1 MSAVNIENICDS
13 SVPKRYTFMNSRNVS
28 HVRSRPIRML
38 RSQHRLYNNKLSIA
52 MSIDTFHNTYLHIG
66 DVISLYAEER
76 YRSVE
81 DRSEERLSPRTG
93 FLSTLGLVDDRCIV
107 EVGNGTPDSPPKKFR
122 DCLFRVCPINR
133 YAAQK
138 QFWTEQKKFQA
149 GESLFE
155 EDMLK
160 KLKHTADKEK
170 EQNDMEYKKMLG
182 VNVQYGGT
190 IQLLHV
196 KSDKYLTVLK
206 NSPAKLERNAMKVYL
221 DKNGNEGS
229 WFNVEPVYKHSF
241 LGDNVNAGDRISL
254 VPYSYCPTSNIAGHI
269 KPQLHLSHLSLPD
282 YPVGFEVNCS
292 NELTEWQVLMF
303 LQFDENEANIVKSG
317 DVVRLFHA
325 EQQTFLTLDTIP
337 KTNKDAV
344 FLRLTNRQSAADATS
359 SRALWEIQV
368 VQTDSYRGAAASWLK
383 EFRFKHLTTDMYLSV
398 ERMQFNKAEN
408 ASIGAMQS
416 SSANM
421 EAECCDDEQY
431 HLVPKHSERPETD
444 ESLLFVLDP
453 CTFTKMDARILQRTY
468 VRLWHV
474 CTNTWIYT
482 TDPTEKQNLYHFS
495 KNEKGWIKVV
505 SGKFKIDK
513 ETFALLPVRPDEVRD
528 LDFANDACKALNGFV
543 KLIESGKIISKEP
556 MKVTIQLLTECIYF
570 VTNQPNHMTD
580 PIKIVDFKP
589 PRDRQKLLRE
599 QGVLDQVFALLRVP
613 FLPRNGNDPKPLL
626 CSPRKLSEKGNEI
639 LKRIFHLCYSL
650 LKYSQVGYRKN
661 QEYLAEKFGQ
671 IQEQIGFDLLAEDTM
686 TAVLHNNPKL
696 LEKYVKNPHVER
708 FVELVRNNKA
718 GRFLDYLA
726 DLCVCRG
733 EANKKIQE
741 LICSCVLNEL
751 NRDIFISTI
760 IYDKSCDEVWISWSN
775 CYCKQLVS
783 VAVDAAKGQTE
794 DIEILDYYKH
804 QLDLLAQ
811 MCQDQQYLAIDPPP
825 ERRLMNL
832 SLELP
837 ADLVLRCISDTRLPQ
852 DLRASFT
859 RLMLHLHIIRGSPLS
874 AVHHARLWRE
884 IPLHVTI
891 SGNSSRSVNGYVDG
905 GHVRTGGEV
914 SDEVLKTVD
923 VYLEE
928 LRKTTREGEPV
939 LDPSA
944 SKVKQNQLT
953 FEIVTLAR
961 ALAHFGFY
969 SFADLLRLAQNL
981 LAIADSSPKKPEEK
995 MGFDKTGLFRHV
1007 TYSVIGANALQKGA
1021 KQYLPNMQ
1029 AESTSTQNTFHAKES
1044 KQMILQTKLIVVE
1057 ILNFIMD
1064 VRRDYRITVALS
1076 WFKKRFPCD
1085 ELGGLLS
1092 KADLSE
1098 QEASQ
1103 LYKEVFQD
1111 CEEKLDF
1118 DGKNGQLLRILLQM
1132 TISDFSKLTSTALTV
1147 LFRHFTQYQEFVED
1161 LKQVQLL
1168 VSNDDVENYRQID
1181 RDLFILKILTEKSE
1195 LWVQADKT
1203 RSESSSNHSFEER
1216 SSSLDDSSKPSI
1228 SIQTTSQQLED
1239 NGLNVS
1245 CAFHNNE
1252 SFRSLVEKI
1261 EQHYYLAKDECIKLL
1276 CELLLG
1282 DDRTEAASALYELF
1296 DRAPLISYPLVRQ
1309 ILYRVKQLCYK
1320 NDKPDKMN
1328 QQLLRNMRVHEYV
1341 LGFLSIPYDEKNDAE
1356 MSKLVTLSHEF
1367 LRSFCRNNIEN
1378 QFHLYKHISI
1388 EQDAKEGYLRVNTME
1403 EVATLTAI
1411 FKNNRVLCQNVSE
1424 ELVAHIVNMIE
1435 HKSRSAVYIEF
1446 LQTVVM
1452 VQEKEIKSAQEKVA
1466 QEICSSSDDV
1476 RLYYA
1481 DSASFEQ
1488 LKQLM
1493 QNTGPEELTV
1503 DHPLRYHIDLVR
1515 LLAFCT
1521 RGRNSTT
1528 ELKCAS
1534 QLSMDHIVRVLT
1546 SPYCL
1551 IQVKDVYLQFMLH
1564 CYIDADAEMKDVD
1577 NVDFIERILKN
1588 ILGDIEMY
1596 IDSLSQLK
1604 KGKPTLLSNSAL
1616 EKYVCHTVTEV
1627 LLKLFE
1633 RPSAHQLIVEISQH
1647 RQSFPRMIQRL
1658 GQLQAKLERKS
1669 FTKNWY
1675 YVAECVKRLSRR
1687 AEENGVILPVNG
1699 CMSTLSTEST
1709 VKQRWYSAFNSAH
1722 FINQANKRS
1731 KARLHVP
1738 RYVQV
1743 TESFNDV
1750 VSCYQAMVAEFKMFA
1765 LPLQAAET
1773 SVLVDLLHAP
1783 ERLFVPGSDLHQE
1796 CENGV
1801 VIVKLIQHCKSLLQH
1816 EQEALCVRVLQI
1828 LCRMASNTKYNFINQ
1843 AREVRI
1849 RLLKRYF
1856 GADALCSM
1864 NAQNT
1869 KLEINEREFENELK
1883 PIKELSLYDVQC
1895 KLGSAGASDLVID
1908 LIMEEPNHEVFLM
1921 AIQLSKALLHE
1932 GNYEVQMSFYN
1943 RLKEQN
1949 TSDAFFNA
1957 LKTKLQVAQNR
1968 LKSDMMAC
1976 NDSRQRHSSVMNSP
1990 LPEESTYTPKELK
2003 SVNST
2008 ELTASLSAIP
2018 DGYLPGLFDPDVN
2031 FNFWDDKKI
2040 LLPQEVALI
2049 EPILRFLQLLCENHN
2064 LVLQNF
2070 LRYQG
2075 SRQNYN
2081 LVDEILM
2088 FLDVICGSTKG
2099 SLGVFGEIDEHNFSL
2114 ITQTLVTLTEFCQG
2128 PCYEN
2133 QNTVGNHESG
2143 LNMIISLVLN
2153 EIKPL
2158 CLTHMDLALEIKSAA
2173 SKLLLAVME
2182 SCRDADN
2189 AERVLMNMDHMA
2201 SGAKQ
2206 LVQAIKMA
2214 YEMSELKE
2222 FVMSKTRKSIETN
2235 CLLIKSKPRIS
2246 RPDIAIKDN
2255 IVESYP
2261 SINITLVDPQEVGHN
2276 IFILA
2281 TQLSRYNE
2289 TLREA
2294 LDPDNNK
2301 DAMTSKALRYYK
2313 QYTAQIEIVRSDRK
2327 MERVIFPIHAIC
2339 EYLTPESKLNIL
2351 LETEQDAQGSKVT
2364 EFFDQW
2370 PKLFEEMKWQKKLQD
2385 RKYFSNCTK
2394 RLILWARISFF
2405 FAVLINTVI
2414 AVFYPFSGNSKEELI
2429 SPSNPFLYVFP
2440 TVSLLFLRTQWSEKA
2455 SLGRTN
2461 EIYWAFAAIMSSFT
2475 ILFITVIGVATTLHI
2490 IGLLQLVNKGVHIVS
2505 YIGNRGLIDK
2515 TWPERLQDKGIWYHL
2530 AYLLICIQGLFVHPL
2545 FYALLLFDIV
2555 ASEETLRNVIRSV
2568 TRNWQSIIMT
2578 GLLAVILVYIFSIIG
2593 YLYFQKDF
2601 QLEIDELDSDEKD
2614 NIACE
2619 NLPSLKCI
2627 RSHPFMS
2634 RQHISKNKCFEI
2646 KNFQSNQPID
2656 DKGELKVWSCQTL
2669 RMCILTTLNWGLRN
2683 GGGIG
2688 DVLRNV
2694 APHEESFLSRIVY
2707 DLTFFIVIIVI
2718 VLNLVFGV
2726 IIDTFGDLRAE
2737 RNEKVDQ
2744 LRNNCFICGLGR
2756 GRFDNKIV
2764 TFEQHRKNEHNLYH
2778 YLYFIVWLQIK
2789 DETEFTGPESY
2800 VANCIKEHKSDWFPR
2815 MQAMSLAEDNQEAE
2829 QTDDIG
2835 EIHDSLN
2842 KLLDIVKE
2850 QGRELEELKQV
2861 LYKQNALQLVTPQL
2875 LNK

>member
-1 MSAVNIENICDS
+1 
-13 SVPKRYTFMNSRNVS
+13 
-28 HVRSRPIRML
+28 ML
-38 RSQHRLYNNKLSIA
+38 RNQHRLYSNKLSIA
-52 MSIDTFHNTYLHIG
+52 MSIDTFHNTSLHIG
-66 DVISLYAEER
+66 DVISLYVEDYSR
-76 YRSVE
+76 PVE
-81 DRSEERLSPRTG
+81 DRLEERLFPRTG

-107 EVGNGTPDSPPKKFR
+107 EIGNGTPDSPPKKFR

-138 QFWTEQKKFQA
+138 QFWTEQKKFQV

-160 KLKHTADKEK
+160 KLKHAADKEK
-170 EQNDMEYKKMLG
+170 EQNDMEYKKVLG

-221 DKNGNEGS
+221 DKNGHEGS
-229 WFNVEPVYKHSF
+229 WFYVEPVYKHSF
-241 LGDNVNAGDRISL
+241 LGDNVNGGDRISL
-254 VPYSYCPTSNIAGHI
+254 VPYSYCPISNTTGHI

-282 YPVGFEVNCS
+282 HPIGFEVNCS

-303 LQFDENEANIVKSG
+303 LQFDENQENIVKSG

-325 EQQTFLTLDTIP
+325 EQQTFLTLDTVP

-344 FLRLTNRQSAADATS
+344 FLRLTNRPSAADATS

-368 VQTDSYRGAAASWLK
+368 VQFDSYRGAAASWLK
-383 EFRFKHLTTDMYLSV
+383 EFRFKHLATDMYLSV
-398 ERMQFNKAEN
+398 ERMQLNKTEN
-408 ASIGAMQS
+408 APTDAVS
-416 SSANM
+416 SLP
-421 EAECCDDEQY
+421 EAEYCDDGQY
-431 HLVPKHSERPETD
+431 YLVPKHSQKPETD

-453 CTFTKMDARILQRTY
+453 CTFTKMDARISQRTY

-474 CTNTWIYT
+474 CTNTWIHT

-495 KNEKGWIKVV
+495 TNEKGWVRVV
-505 SGKFKIDK
+505 SENFKIDK

-543 KLIESGKIISKEP
+543 KLIRSGKIISKEP
-556 MKVTIQLLTECIYF
+556 MNVTIQLLTECIYF
-570 VTNQPNHMTD
+570 VTNQSNHMTD

-613 FLPRNGNDPKPLL
+613 FLPRNGNDPEPLL

-639 LKRIFHLCYSL
+639 FKQIFHLCYSL
-650 LKYSQVGYRKN
+650 YSQVGYRKN

-708 FVELVRNNKA
+708 FVELVRNNKD

-741 LICSCVLNEL
+741 LICNCVLNEV

-760 IYDKSCDEVWISWSN
+760 IYDKSSNEVWICWSN
-775 CYCKQLVS
+775 SYCKQLVS
-783 VAVDAAKGQTE
+783 VAMDAAKGQTE
-794 DIEILDYYKH
+794 DIEVLDYYKH

-825 ERRLMNL
+825 ERRLLNL

-852 DLRASFT
+852 DLRASFA
-859 RLMLHLHIIRGSPLS
+859 RLMLHLHVIRGSS
-874 AVHHARLWRE
+874 FNAVHHARLWRE
-884 IPLHVTI
+884 IPLNVAV
-891 SGNSSRSVNGYVDG
+891 SGNSSRFVNGYVDSG
-905 GHVRTGGEV
+905 YVHSEGEV
-914 SDEVLKTVD
+914 FDKVLRTVD

-928 LRKTTREGEPV
+928 LHKTTREGEPV
-939 LDPSA
+939 LDPSL
-944 SKVKQNQLT
+944 SKLKQNRLT

-961 ALAHFGFY
+961 ALAHFEFY

-981 LAIADSSPKKPEEK
+981 LAIADSSPKKPEDK
-995 MGFDKTGLFRHV
+995 MAFDKTGLFRHV

-1021 KQYLPNMQ
+1021 KQYLPHMK
-1029 AESTSTQNTFHAKES
+1029 AESACNENTLQAKES
-1044 KQMILQTKLIVVE
+1044 KQMVLQTKLTIVE

-1076 WFKKRFPCD
+1076 WFKKHFPCD
-1085 ELGGLLS
+1085 ELGELLS
-1092 KADLSE
+1092 KTDLSE
-1098 QEASQ
+1098 HEASG
-1103 LYKEVFQD
+1103 LYKEVFQN
-1111 CEEKLDF
+1111 CEENLDF
-1118 DGKNGQLLRILLQM
+1118 DGKNGQLLLRILLQM

-1147 LFRHFTQYQEFVED
+1147 MFRHFTQYQEFVED

-1168 VSNDDVENYRQID
+1168 VSNDDVENYQQID

-1203 RSESSSNHSFEER
+1203 RSGSSSKRSFEEH
-1216 SSSLDDSSKPSI
+1216 SSSLDDSLQPSL
-1228 SIQTTSQQLED
+1228 SVRTTSQQLED
-1239 NGLNVS
+1239 NGLNAT

-1252 SFRSLVEKI
+1252 SFLSLVEKI
-1261 EQHYYLAKDECIKLL
+1261 EQHYYFARDECIKLL

-1296 DRAPLISYPLVRQ
+1296 DRAPLVGYPLVRQ

-1320 NDKPDKMN
+1320 NDKPNKMN

-1341 LGFLSIPYDEKNDAE
+1341 LGFLSVPYDEKNDTE
-1356 MSKLVTLSHEF
+1356 MPKLVTLSHEF

-1378 QFHLYKHISI
+1378 QFRLYKRVSI
-1388 EQDAKEGYLRVNTME
+1388 EDAKEGCLRVDTME

-1411 FKNNRVLCQNVSE
+1411 FKNNRILCQNVSE
-1424 ELVAHIVNMIE
+1424 EVIAHIVNMIE
-1435 HKSRSAVYIEF
+1435 HKARSSIYIEF

-1476 RLYYA
+1476 RVYYA

-1493 QNTGPEELTV
+1493 QNTGPEDLTA

-1515 LLAFCT
+1515 LLALCT

-1546 SPYCL
+1546 FPYCL
-1551 IQVKDVYLQFMLH
+1551 IQVKDAYLQFMLH

-1577 NVDFIERILKN
+1577 NVDFIERIMKN
-1588 ILGDIEMY
+1588 IFSDIQMY
-1596 IDSLSQLK
+1596 IASLSQMK
-1604 KGKPTLLSNSAL
+1604 TEKPLLPNSAL
-1616 EKYVCHTVTEV
+1616 EKYVCYTVTEV
-1627 LLKLFE
+1627 LIRLFE
-1633 RPSAHQLIVEISQH
+1633 RPSAYQLIVEISQQ
-1647 RQSFPRMIQRL
+1647 RQSFSRMIQSL
-1658 GQLQAKLERKS
+1658 CQLQEELVRKCS
-1669 FTKNWY
+1669 TKNWY
-1675 YVAECVKRLSRR
+1675 RVAECVRRLSRR
-1687 AEENGVILPVNG
+1687 AKENVVILSVNG
-1699 CMSTLSTEST
+1699 YMQPGYTEAT
-1709 VKQRWYSAFNSAH
+1709 VKQRWQSAFNSAR
-1722 FINQANKRS
+1722 FINQTNKCA
-1731 KARLHVP
+1731 KTRLHVP
-1738 RYVQV
+1738 HYVQV
-1743 TESFNDV
+1743 TESFSSV
-1750 VSCYQAMVAEFKMFA
+1750 VSCYQAMVNEFKMFA
-1765 LPLQAAET
+1765 LPLQTAET
-1773 SVLVDLLHAP
+1773 SVLVDVLHAP
-1783 ERLFVPGSDLHQE
+1783 ERLFISGSDLYQR

-1801 VIVKLIQHCKSLLQH
+1801 VIGKLIQHCKSLLQH
-1816 EQEALCVRVLQI
+1816 GQEALCVRVLQT
-1828 LCRMASNTKYNFINQ
+1828 LCQMASNTKYNFINQ

-1849 RLLKRYF
+1849 NLLKQYF
-1856 GADALCSM
+1856 GNDAQCST
-1864 NAQNT
+1864 NGQT
-1869 KLEINEREFENELK
+1869 RKLESNGYEFGNELK
-1883 PIKELSLYDVQC
+1883 PVKELSLYDVQC
-1895 KLGSAGASDLVID
+1895 KLNSAGASDLVID
-1908 LIMEEPNHEVFLM
+1908 LIMEEPSYEVFLM
-1921 AIQLSKALLHE
+1921 TVQLSKALLHE

-1943 RLKEQN
+1943 RLKEQD
-1949 TSDAFFNA
+1949 TSEPFFNA

-1968 LKSDMMAC
+1968 LRSDMMVC
-1976 NDSRQRHSSVMNSP
+1976 NDSRQRHSISNSVSGRSSVINSP
-1990 LPEESTYTPKELK
+1990 LPGDSAYTPNELK
-2003 SVNST
+2003 SIDINSI
-2008 ELTASLSAIP
+2008 ELAVSLSAIP
-2018 DGYLPGLFDPDVN
+2018 DGCLLGLFDPDIN
-2031 FNFWDDKKI
+2031 LNFWDDKKTV
-2040 LLPQEVALI
+2040 LPQEVALI
-2049 EPILRFLQLLCENHN
+2049 EPVLRFLQLLCENHN

-2081 LVDEILM
+2081 LVDETLM

-2099 SLGVFGEIDEHNFSL
+2099 CLGVFGEIDEHNFSL

-2182 SCRDADN
+2182 SRCDADN
-2189 AERVLMNMDHMA
+2189 AERVLINMDHMA
-2201 SGAKQ
+2201 SGARQ

-2214 YEMSELKE
+2214 YEMSEMKE
-2222 FVMSKTRKSIETN
+2222 FAMSKIRKNFETN
-2235 CLLIKSKPRIS
+2235 YSSKKSKPRIS
-2246 RPDIAIKDN
+2246 RPDIAIQDN
-2255 IVESYP
+2255 IVTSYP
-2261 SINITLVDPQEVGHN
+2261 STHVTLVDPQEVGHN

-2281 TQLSRYNE
+2281 TQLARYNE

-2294 LDPDNNK
+2294 LDPENNK

-2364 EFFDQW
+2364 EFFSQW
-2370 PKLFEEMKWQKKLQD
+2370 PELFEEMKWQKKLQD

-2394 RLILWARISFF
+2394 RLILWTRISFF
-2405 FAVLINTVI
+2405 FAILINIII
-2414 AVFYPFSGNSKEELI
+2414 AIFYPFLGSNRQELI

-2440 TVSLLFLRTQWSEKA
+2440 TVSLLFLRVQWSEKA

-2475 ILFITVIGVATTLHI
+2475 ILFITVIGVVLTLRVV
-2490 IGLLQLVNKGVHIVS
+2490 GLLQLINKGVHVVS

-2530 AYLLICIQGLFVHPL
+2530 TYLLICIQGLIVHPL

-2568 TRNWQSIIMT
+2568 TRNWRSVIMT
-2578 GLLAVILVYIFSIIG
+2578 GLLAVILVYLFSIIG

-2601 QLEIDELDSDEKD
+2601 QLEVDRLDDNEND

-2619 NLPSLKCI
+2619 NFPSMQCI
-2627 RSHPFMS
+2627 RSSSFIFRHY
-2634 RQHISKNKCFEI
+2634 INENKCLAE
-2646 KNFQSNQPID
+2646 NLASNQPSD
-2656 DKGELKVWSCQTL
+2656 DKEELKVWSCQTL

-2694 APHEESFLSRIVY
+2694 APNEESFLSRIVY
-2707 DLTFFIVIIVI
+2707 DLTFFIVIIII

-2737 RNEKVDQ
+2737 RNEKVNQ

-2756 GRFDNKIV
+2756 ERFDNKII
-2764 TFEQHRKNEHNLYH
+2764 TFEEHRKNEHNLYH

-2800 VANCIKEHKSDWFPR
+2800 VANCIKDHRSDWFPR

-2829 QTDDIG
+2829 QKDGIS
-2835 EIHDSLN
+2835 EIRDSLN
-2842 KLLDIVKE
+2842 RLLNTVEE
-2850 QGRELEELKQV
+2850 QGRQLEELKQM

>member
-1 MSAVNIENICDS
+1 
-13 SVPKRYTFMNSRNVS
+13 
-28 HVRSRPIRML
+28 
-38 RSQHRLYNNKLSIA
+38 
-52 MSIDTFHNTYLHIG
+52 
-66 DVISLYAEER
+66 
-76 YRSVE
+76 
-81 DRSEERLSPRTG
+81 
-93 FLSTLGLVDDRCIV
+93 
-107 EVGNGTPDSPPKKFR
+107 
-122 DCLFRVCPINR
+122 
-133 YAAQK
+133 
-138 QFWTEQKKFQA
+138 
-149 GESLFE
+149 
-155 EDMLK
+155 
-160 KLKHTADKEK
+160 
-170 EQNDMEYKKMLG
+170 
-182 VNVQYGGT
+182 
-190 IQLLHV
+190 
-196 KSDKYLTVLK
+196 
-206 NSPAKLERNAMKVYL
+206 
-221 DKNGNEGS
+221 
-229 WFNVEPVYKHSF
+229 
-241 LGDNVNAGDRISL
+241 
-254 VPYSYCPTSNIAGHI
+254 
-269 KPQLHLSHLSLPD
+269 
-282 YPVGFEVNCS
+282 
-292 NELTEWQVLMF
+292 
-303 LQFDENEANIVKSG
+303 
-317 DVVRLFHA
+317 
-325 EQQTFLTLDTIP
+325 
-337 KTNKDAV
+337 
-344 FLRLTNRQSAADATS
+344 
-359 SRALWEIQV
+359 
-368 VQTDSYRGAAASWLK
+368 
-383 EFRFKHLTTDMYLSV
+383 
-398 ERMQFNKAEN
+398 
-408 ASIGAMQS
+408 
-416 SSANM
+416 M
-421 EAECCDDEQY
+421 EAECCGDEQFY
-431 HLVPKHSERPETD
+431 LVPKHSERPETD

-468 VRLWHV
+468 VRLWHA
-474 CTNTWIYT
+474 CTNTWIHT

-495 KNEKGWIKVV
+495 KNEKGWIKVA
-505 SGKFKIDK
+505 SGNFKIDK
-513 ETFALLPVRPDEVRD
+513 ETFALLPVRPEEVRD

-570 VTNQPNHMTD
+570 VTNQSNHMTD

-589 PRDRQKLLRE
+589 SRDRQKLLRE
-599 QGVLDQVFALLRVP
+599 QGVLDQIFALLRVP

-639 LKRIFHLCYSL
+639 FKRIFHLCYSL
-650 LKYSQVGYRKN
+650 LRYSQVGYRKN

-671 IQEQIGFDLLAEDTM
+671 IQEQIGFDLLAEETM

-751 NRDIFISTI
+751 NRDIFISTTI
-760 IYDKSCDEVWISWSN
+760 SCDEVWISWSN
-775 CYCKQLVS
+775 SYCKQLVS
-783 VAVDAAKGQTE
+783 VAVDAAEGQTE

-811 MCQDQQYLAIDPPP
+811 MCQDQQYLAIDPPT
-825 ERRLMNL
+825 ERRLLNL

-837 ADLVLRCISDTRLPQ
+837 TNLVLRCISDTRLPQ

-859 RLMLHLHIIRGSPLS
+859 RLMLHLHIIRGSPLN

-884 IPLHVTI
+884 IPLRASV
-891 SGNSSRSVNGYVDG
+891 SENSNRSLNDYIDG
-905 GHVRTGGEV
+905 GHVRTGGEIF
-914 SDEVLKTVD
+914 DKVLKTVD

-944 SKVKQNQLT
+944 SKVKQNRLT
-953 FEIVTLAR
+953 FEIITLAR

-969 SFADLLRLAQNL
+969 SFSDLLRLAQNL
-981 LAIADSSPKKPEEK
+981 LVIADSNPKKPEEK
-995 MGFDKTGLFRHV
+995 IASGKT
-1007 TYSVIGANALQKGA
+1007 ANALQKET
-1021 KQYLPNMQ
+1021 KQYLPHMQ
-1029 AESTSTQNTFHAKES
+1029 TESACIENTFNAKES
-1044 KQMILQTKLIVVE
+1044 KQMVLQTKLIIVE

-1076 WFKKRFPCD
+1076 WFKKHFPCD
-1085 ELGGLLS
+1085 ELGELLS
-1092 KADLSE
+1092 KTELSE
-1098 QEASQ
+1098 HEASQ

-1118 DGKNGQLLRILLQM
+1118 DGRNGQLLLRIFLQM
-1132 TISDFSKLTSTALTV
+1132 TISDFSKLTSAALTV
-1147 LFRHFTQYQEFVED
+1147 LFRHFTQYQDFVED

-1203 RSESSSNHSFEER
+1203 QSESSSNHSFEEH
-1216 SSSLDDSSKPSI
+1216 STSLDDSSKPSL
-1228 SIQTTSQQLED
+1228 SARTTSQQLEGG
-1239 NGLNVS
+1239 GLNAS
-1245 CAFHNNE
+1245 CVFHNDE

-1261 EQHYYLAKDECIKLL
+1261 QQHYCLAKDECIKLL
-1276 CELLLG
+1276 RELLLG
-1282 DDRTEAASALYELF
+1282 NDRAEAASALYELL
-1296 DRAPLISYPLVRQ
+1296 DRAPLISCSLVRQ

-1341 LGFLSIPYDEKNDAE
+1341 LGFLSVPYDEKNNTE
-1356 MSKLVTLSHEF
+1356 MPKLVTLSHEF
-1367 LRSFCRNNIEN
+1367 LRSFCRSNIEN
-1378 QFHLYKHISI
+1378 QFRLYKHISI
-1388 EQDAKEGYLRVNTME
+1388 EQDAKEGFLRVNTME

-1424 ELVAHIVNMIE
+1424 ELVAHIVSMIE
-1435 HKSRSAVYIEF
+1435 HKTRSAVYIEF

-1452 VQEKEIKSAQEKVA
+1452 VQEKEIKSAQERVA

-1476 RLYYA
+1476 RVYYA

-1493 QNTGPEELTV
+1493 QNTGPEELNS

-1521 RGRNSTT
+1521 RGRNSMT

-1534 QLSMDHIVRVLT
+1534 QLSMDHIVRVVT

-1551 IQVKDVYLQFMLH
+1551 IEVKDVYLQFMLH

-1588 ILGDIEMY
+1588 ILSDIEMY
-1596 IDSLSQLK
+1596 VNSLLQLK
-1604 KGKPTLLSNSAL
+1604 MAKPALLPNSAL
-1616 EKYVCHTVTEV
+1616 EKYVCQTVTAV
-1627 LLKLFE
+1627 LIKLFE
-1633 RPSAHQLIVEISQH
+1633 RPSAHQLILEISQH
-1647 RQSFPRMIQRL
+1647 RHSFSKIIQRL
-1658 GQLQAKLERKS
+1658 RQLQEELENKS
-1669 FTKNWY
+1669 FIKNWY

-1687 AEENGVILPVNG
+1687 AEENGIILPVNG
-1699 CMSTLSTEST
+1699 SMSPLSTETT
-1709 VKQRWYSAFNSAH
+1709 VKQRWQSAFNSAR
-1722 FINQANKRS
+1722 FINQANKRT
-1731 KARLHVP
+1731 KARLYVP
-1738 RYVQV
+1738 HYVQV
-1743 TESFNDV
+1743 IEGFSDV
-1750 VSCYQAMVAEFKMFA
+1750 VSCYQAMTVEFKKFA

-1773 SVLVDLLHAP
+1773 SVLVDVLHAP
-1783 ERLFVPGSDLHQE
+1783 ERLFSPGSDLYQE
-1796 CENGV
+1796 CENGG
-1801 VIVKLIQHCKSLLQH
+1801 VITKLIQHCKSLLQH
-1816 EQEALCVRVLQI
+1816 GQEALCVRVLQT
-1828 LCRMASNTKYNFINQ
+1828 LCRMASDNKYKFINQ

-1856 GADALCSM
+1856 GADVLCS
-1864 NAQNT
+1864 ADRQTT
-1869 KLEINEREFENELK
+1869 KLENNECEFGNELK

-1895 KLGSAGASDLVID
+1895 KLDNAGAIDLIID
-1908 LIMEEPNHEVFLM
+1908 LIMGEPNHEVFLM
-1921 AIQLSKALLHE
+1921 IIQLSKALLHE
-1932 GNYEVQMSFYN
+1932 GNYEVQMSFYT

-1949 TSDAFFNA
+1949 LSEAFFNA

-1990 LPEESTYTPKELK
+1990 LPEESTCSPKELK
-2003 SVNST
+2003 LINSI

-2018 DGYLPGLFDPDVN
+2018 DGYLPGLFNPDVN
-2031 FNFWDDKKI
+2031 LNFWDDKKM
-2040 LLPQEVALI
+2040 LLPQEIALI

-2075 SRQNYN
+2075 SRQNCN

-2099 SLGVFGEIDEHNFSL
+2099 CLGVFREINEHNFSL

-2128 PCYEN
+2128 PCHEN

-2153 EIKPL
+2153 EIEPL

-2182 SCRDADN
+2182 SRRDADN
-2189 AERVLMNMDHMA
+2189 AERVLMIMNHMA
-2201 SGAKQ
+2201 NGAKQ
-2206 LVQAIKMA
+2206 LIQAIKMA

-2222 FVMSKTRKSIETN
+2222 FAMSKARKSLETN
-2235 CLLIKSKPRIS
+2235 CSLIKSKPIINV
-2246 RPDIAIKDN
+2246 PDIAIHDN
-2255 IVESYP
+2255 IIASY
-2261 SINITLVDPQEVGHN
+2261 SSSHITLVDPQEVGHN

-2281 TQLSRYNE
+2281 TQLSRFNE

-2294 LDPDNNK
+2294 LDPENNK
-2301 DAMTSKALRYYK
+2301 DEMTSKALRYYK

-2327 MERVIFPIHAIC
+2327 MERVIFPIHSIC

-2364 EFFDQW
+2364 EFFGQW
-2370 PKLFEEMKWQKKLQD
+2370 TELFEEMKWQKKLQD

-2405 FAVLINTVI
+2405 FAILTNSVI
-2414 AVFYPFSGNSKEELI
+2414 AIFYPFSGNSRQELI
-2429 SPSNPFLYVFP
+2429 SLSNPFLYVFP
-2440 TVSLLFLRTQWSEKA
+2440 MVSLLFLRTQWSEKA

-2461 EIYWAFAAIMSSFT
+2461 DIYWAFAAIMSSFT
-2475 ILFITVIGVATTLHI
+2475 ILCIALTGVVITLRI
-2490 IGLLQLVNKGVHIVS
+2490 IGLLQLINKGVHVVS
-2505 YIGNRGLIDK
+2505 YVGNRGLIDK
-2515 TWPERLQDKGIWYHL
+2515 TWPERLQDKSICYHL
-2530 AYLLICIQGLFVHPL
+2530 AYLLICIGGLFVHPF

-2568 TRNWQSIIMT
+2568 TRNWRSIIMT
-2578 GLLAVILVYIFSIIG
+2578 GLLAVILVYLFSIIG

-2614 NIACE
+2614 NTVCE
-2619 NLPSLKCI
+2619 NLPSTKCTL
-2627 RSHPFMS
+2627 SYPF
-2634 RQHISKNKCFEI
+2634 ISKQYINENKCFEME
-2646 KNFQSNQPID
+2646 NSQSNQPID
-2656 DKGELKVWSCQTL
+2656 SKGKLKVWSCQTL

-2688 DVLRNV
+2688 DVLRDV

-2744 LRNNCFICGLGR
+2744 LKNNCFICGLGR

-2764 TFEQHRKNEHNLYH
+2764 TFEEHRKNEHNLYH
-2778 YLYFIVWLQIK
+2778 YLYFIVWLQVK
-2789 DETEFTGPESY
+2789 DEMEFTGPESY

-2829 QTDDIG
+2829 QTDEIT

-2842 KLLDIVKE
+2842 KLLDIMKE
-2850 QGRELEELKQV
+2850 QGRQLEELKQV
-2861 LYKQNALQLVTPQL
+2861 IDVL
-2875 LNK
+2875 

>member
-1 MSAVNIENICDS
+1 
-13 SVPKRYTFMNSRNVS
+13 
-28 HVRSRPIRML
+28 
-38 RSQHRLYNNKLSIA
+38 
-52 MSIDTFHNTYLHIG
+52 MSIDTFHNTSLHIG
-66 DVISLYAEER
+66 DVISLYVEDYSR
-76 YRSVE
+76 PVE
-81 DRSEERLSPRTG
+81 DRLEERLFPRTG

-107 EVGNGTPDSPPKKFR
+107 EIGNGTPDSPPKKFR

-138 QFWTEQKKFQA
+138 QFWTEQKKFQV

-160 KLKHTADKEK
+160 KLKHAADKEK
-170 EQNDMEYKKMLG
+170 EQNDMEYKKVLG

-221 DKNGNEGS
+221 DKNGHEGS
-229 WFNVEPVYKHSF
+229 WFYVEPVYKHSF
-241 LGDNVNAGDRISL
+241 LGDNVNGGDRISL
-254 VPYSYCPTSNIAGHI
+254 VPYSYCPISNTTGHI

-282 YPVGFEVNCS
+282 HPIGFEVNCS

-303 LQFDENEANIVKSG
+303 LQFDENQENIVKSEISIAERQQITQIHCIIVSLLNGNYTKLRSNIIPQG

-325 EQQTFLTLDTIP
+325 EQQTFLTLDTVP

-344 FLRLTNRQSAADATS
+344 FLRLTNRPSAADATS

-368 VQTDSYRGAAASWLK
+368 VQFDSYRGAAASWLK
-383 EFRFKHLTTDMYLSV
+383 EFRFKHLATDMYLSV
-398 ERMQFNKAEN
+398 ERMQLNKTEN
-408 ASIGAMQS
+408 APTDAVS
-416 SSANM
+416 SLP
-421 EAECCDDEQY
+421 EAEYCDDGQY
-431 HLVPKHSERPETD
+431 YLVPKHSQKPETD

-453 CTFTKMDARILQRTY
+453 CTFTKMDARISQRTY

-474 CTNTWIYT
+474 CTNTWIHT

-495 KNEKGWIKVV
+495 TNEKGWVRVV
-505 SGKFKIDK
+505 SENFKIDK

-543 KLIESGKIISKEP
+543 KLIRSGKIISKEP
-556 MKVTIQLLTECIYF
+556 MNVTIQLLTECIYF
-570 VTNQPNHMTD
+570 VTNQSNHMTD

-613 FLPRNGNDPKPLL
+613 FLPRNGNDPEPLL
-626 CSPRKLSEKGNEI
+626 CSPL
-639 LKRIFHLCYSL
+639 
-650 LKYSQVGYRKN
+650 GYRKN

-708 FVELVRNNKA
+708 FVELVRNNKD

-741 LICSCVLNEL
+741 LICNCVLNEV

-760 IYDKSCDEVWISWSN
+760 IYDKSSNEVWICWSN
-775 CYCKQLVS
+775 SYCKQLVS
-783 VAVDAAKGQTE
+783 VAMDAAKGQTE
-794 DIEILDYYKH
+794 DIEVLDYYKH

-825 ERRLMNL
+825 ERRLLNL

-852 DLRASFT
+852 DLRASFA
-859 RLMLHLHIIRGSPLS
+859 RLMLHLHVIRGSS
-874 AVHHARLWRE
+874 FNAVHHARLWRE
-884 IPLHVTI
+884 IPLNVAV
-891 SGNSSRSVNGYVDG
+891 SGNSSRFVNGYVDSG
-905 GHVRTGGEV
+905 YVHSEGEV
-914 SDEVLKTVD
+914 FDKVLRTVD

-928 LRKTTREGEPV
+928 LHKTTREGEPV
-939 LDPSA
+939 LDPSL
-944 SKVKQNQLT
+944 SKLKQNRLT

-961 ALAHFGFY
+961 ALAHFEFY

-981 LAIADSSPKKPEEK
+981 LAIADSSPKKPEDK
-995 MGFDKTGLFRHV
+995 MAFDKTGLFRHV

-1021 KQYLPNMQ
+1021 KQYLPHMK
-1029 AESTSTQNTFHAKES
+1029 AESACNENTLQAKES
-1044 KQMILQTKLIVVE
+1044 KQMVLQTKLTIVE

-1076 WFKKRFPCD
+1076 WFKKHFPCD
-1085 ELGGLLS
+1085 ELGELLS
-1092 KADLSE
+1092 KTGNLSE
-1098 QEASQ
+1098 HEASG
-1103 LYKEVFQD
+1103 LYKEVFQN
-1111 CEEKLDF
+1111 CEENLDF
-1118 DGKNGQLLRILLQM
+1118 DGKNGQLLLRILLQM

-1147 LFRHFTQYQEFVED
+1147 MFRHFTQYQEFVED

-1168 VSNDDVENYRQID
+1168 VSNDDVENYQQID

-1203 RSESSSNHSFEER
+1203 RSGSSSKRSFEEH
-1216 SSSLDDSSKPSI
+1216 SSSLDDSLQPSL
-1228 SIQTTSQQLED
+1228 SVRTTSQQLED
-1239 NGLNVS
+1239 NGLNAT

-1252 SFRSLVEKI
+1252 SFLSLVEKI
-1261 EQHYYLAKDECIKLL
+1261 EQHYYFARDECIKLL

-1296 DRAPLISYPLVRQ
+1296 DRAPLVGYPLVRQ

-1320 NDKPDKMN
+1320 NDKPNKMN

-1341 LGFLSIPYDEKNDAE
+1341 LGFLSVPYDEKNDTE
-1356 MSKLVTLSHEF
+1356 MPKLVTLSHEF

-1378 QFHLYKHISI
+1378 QFRLYKRVSI
-1388 EQDAKEGYLRVNTME
+1388 EDAKEGCLRVDTME

-1411 FKNNRVLCQNVSE
+1411 FKNNRILCQNVSE
-1424 ELVAHIVNMIE
+1424 EVIAHIVNMIE
-1435 HKSRSAVYIEF
+1435 HKARSSIYIEF

-1476 RLYYA
+1476 RVYYA

-1493 QNTGPEELTV
+1493 QNTGPEDLTA

-1515 LLAFCT
+1515 LLALCT

-1546 SPYCL
+1546 FPYCL
-1551 IQVKDVYLQFMLH
+1551 IQVKDAYLQFMLH

-1577 NVDFIERILKN
+1577 NVDFIERIMKN
-1588 ILGDIEMY
+1588 IFSDIQMY
-1596 IDSLSQLK
+1596 IASLSQMK
-1604 KGKPTLLSNSAL
+1604 TEKPLLPNSAL
-1616 EKYVCHTVTEV
+1616 EKYVCYTVTEV
-1627 LLKLFE
+1627 LIRLFE
-1633 RPSAHQLIVEISQH
+1633 RPSAYQLIVEISQQ
-1647 RQSFPRMIQRL
+1647 RQSFSRMIQSL
-1658 GQLQAKLERKS
+1658 CQLQEELVRKCS
-1669 FTKNWY
+1669 TKNWY
-1675 YVAECVKRLSRR
+1675 RVAECVRRLSRR
-1687 AEENGVILPVNG
+1687 AKENVVILSVNG
-1699 CMSTLSTEST
+1699 YMQPGYTEAT
-1709 VKQRWYSAFNSAH
+1709 VKQRWQSAFNSAR
-1722 FINQANKRS
+1722 FINQTNKCA
-1731 KARLHVP
+1731 KTRLHVP
-1738 RYVQV
+1738 HYVQV
-1743 TESFNDV
+1743 TESFSSV
-1750 VSCYQAMVAEFKMFA
+1750 VSCYQAMVNEFKMFA
-1765 LPLQAAET
+1765 LPLQTAET
-1773 SVLVDLLHAP
+1773 SVLVDVLHAP
-1783 ERLFVPGSDLHQE
+1783 ERLFISGSDLYQR

-1801 VIVKLIQHCKSLLQH
+1801 VIGKLIQHCKSLLQH
-1816 EQEALCVRVLQI
+1816 GQEALCVRVLQT
-1828 LCRMASNTKYNFINQ
+1828 LCQMASNTKYNFINQ

-1849 RLLKRYF
+1849 NLLKQYF
-1856 GADALCSM
+1856 GNDAQCST
-1864 NAQNT
+1864 NGQT
-1869 KLEINEREFENELK
+1869 RKLESNGYEFGNELK
-1883 PIKELSLYDVQC
+1883 PVKELSLYDVQC
-1895 KLGSAGASDLVID
+1895 KLNSAGASDLVID
-1908 LIMEEPNHEVFLM
+1908 LIMEEP
-1921 AIQLSKALLHE
+1921 S
-1932 GNYEVQMSFYN
+1932 YEVQMSFYN
-1943 RLKEQN
+1943 RLKEQD
-1949 TSDAFFNA
+1949 TSEPFFNA

-1968 LKSDMMAC
+1968 LRSDMMVC
-1976 NDSRQRHSSVMNSP
+1976 NDSRQRHCSVNSLLASVINSP
-1990 LPEESTYTPKELK
+1990 LPGDSAYTPNELK
-2003 SVNST
+2003 SIDINSI
-2008 ELTASLSAIP
+2008 ELAVSLSAIP
-2018 DGYLPGLFDPDVN
+2018 DGCLLAVPERRFFLKKLPLSNRIFCDIKAVARIIIWLTKHLCFLMLFA
-2031 FNFWDDKKI
+2031 
-2040 LLPQEVALI
+2040 VA
-2049 EPILRFLQLLCENHN
+2049 P
-2064 LVLQNF
+2064 
-2070 LRYQG
+2070 
-2075 SRQNYN
+2075 
-2081 LVDEILM
+2081 
-2088 FLDVICGSTKG
+2088 K
-2099 SLGVFGEIDEHNFSL
+2099 
-2114 ITQTLVTLTEFCQG
+2114 
-2128 PCYEN
+2128 
-2133 QNTVGNHESG
+2133 NTVGNHESG

-2182 SCRDADN
+2182 SRCDADN
-2189 AERVLMNMDHMA
+2189 AERVLINMDHMA
-2201 SGAKQ
+2201 SGARQ

-2214 YEMSELKE
+2214 YEMSEMKE
-2222 FVMSKTRKSIETN
+2222 FAMSKIRKNFETN
-2235 CLLIKSKPRIS
+2235 YSSKKSKPRIS
-2246 RPDIAIKDN
+2246 RPDIAIQDN
-2255 IVESYP
+2255 IVTSYP
-2261 SINITLVDPQEVGHN
+2261 STHVTLVDPQEVGHN

-2281 TQLSRYNE
+2281 TQLARYNE

-2294 LDPDNNK
+2294 LDPENNK

-2351 LETEQDAQGSKVT
+2351 LETEQDAQGSKAVT
-2364 EFFDQW
+2364 EFFSQW
-2370 PKLFEEMKWQKKLQD
+2370 PELFEEMKWQKKLQG
-2385 RKYFSNCTK
+2385 SN
-2394 RLILWARISFF
+2394 RQ
-2405 FAVLINTVI
+2405 
-2414 AVFYPFSGNSKEELI
+2414 ELI
-2429 SPSNPFLYVFP
+2429 SPSNPFL
-2440 TVSLLFLRTQWSEKA
+2440 A

-2475 ILFITVIGVATTLHI
+2475 ILFITVIGVVLTLRVV
-2490 IGLLQLVNKGVHIVS
+2490 GLLQLINKGVHVVS

-2530 AYLLICIQGLFVHPL
+2530 TYLLICIQGLIVHPL

-2568 TRNWQSIIMT
+2568 TRNWRSVIMT
-2578 GLLAVILVYIFSIIG
+2578 GLLAVILKGTILLIT
-2593 YLYFQKDF
+2593 DF
-2601 QLEIDELDSDEKD
+2601 QLEVDRLDDNEND

-2619 NLPSLKCI
+2619 NFPSMQCI
-2627 RSHPFMS
+2627 RSSSFIFRHY
-2634 RQHISKNKCFEI
+2634 INENKCLAE
-2646 KNFQSNQPID
+2646 NLASNQPSD
-2656 DKGELKVWSCQTL
+2656 DKEELKVWSCQTL

-2694 APHEESFLSRIVY
+2694 APNEESFLSRIVY
-2707 DLTFFIVIIVI
+2707 DLTFFIVIIII

-2737 RNEKVDQ
+2737 RNEKVNQ

-2756 GRFDNKIV
+2756 ERFDNKII
-2764 TFEQHRKNEHNLYH
+2764 TFEEHRKNEHNLYH

-2800 VANCIKEHKSDWFPR
+2800 VANCIKDHRSDWFPR

-2829 QTDDIG
+2829 QKDGIS
-2835 EIHDSLN
+2835 EIRDSLN
-2842 KLLDIVKE
+2842 RLLNTVEE
-2850 QGRELEELKQV
+2850 QGRQLEELKQM

>member
-1 MSAVNIENICDS
+1 
-13 SVPKRYTFMNSRNVS
+13 
-28 HVRSRPIRML
+28 ML
-38 RSQHRLYNNKLSIA
+38 RNKHRLYSNKLSIA
-52 MSIDTFHNTYLHIG
+52 MSIDTCHNTSLHIG
-66 DVISLYAEER
+66 DVISLYAEEHH
-76 YRSVE
+76 RSLE
-81 DRSEERLSPRTG
+81 DRSEERLFTRTG
-93 FLSTLGLVDDRCIV
+93 FLSTISLVDDRCIV

-122 DCLFRVCPINR
+122 DCLFQVCPINR

-138 QFWTEQKKFQA
+138 QFWAEQKKFQT

-160 KLKHTADKEK
+160 KLKHAADKEK
-170 EQNDMEYKKMLG
+170 EQNDMEYRKMIG
-182 VNVQYGGT
+182 ANVQYGSA
-190 IQLLHV
+190 IQLLHA
-196 KSDKYLTVLK
+196 KSDKYLTVMK

-229 WFNVEPVYKHSF
+229 WFHVEPVYKHSF

-254 VPYSYCPTSNIAGHI
+254 VPYSYYSSSNTTGHI
-269 KPQLHLSHLSLPD
+269 KPQLHLSHFSLPD
-282 YPVGFEVNCS
+282 YSVGYEVNCS
-292 NELTEWQVLMF
+292 NDTSEWQVLMF
-303 LQFDENEANIVKSG
+303 LQYDENQEHIIKSG

-337 KTNKDAV
+337 KTDKDVV
-344 FLRLTNRQSAADATS
+344 FLRLTNRPSAADATS
-359 SRALWEIQV
+359 SRALWE
-368 VQTDSYRGAAASWLK
+368 VQIVQMDSYRGAAASWLK
-383 EFRFKHLTTDMYLSV
+383 EFRFKHLATDMYLSV
-398 ERMQFNKAEN
+398 ERMQSNNAEN
-408 ASIGAMQS
+408 TATRMLSSPSASV
-416 SSANM
+416 
-421 EAECCDDEQY
+421 EVECCGDEQY
-431 HLVPKHSERPETD
+431 CLVPKHSERPETD

-453 CTFTKMDARILQRTY
+453 CTFVKTNNLDRFVGNEGKVECLASSIFSY
-468 VRLWHV
+468 PNSAIFVRNF
-474 CTNTWIYT
+474 CG
-482 TDPTEKQNLYHFS
+482 TDMFLREKKNSIRMNAFS

-528 LDFANDACKALNGFV
+528 LDFANDACKALDGFV
-543 KLIESGKIISKEP
+543 KLIESGKIISKEA
-556 MKVTIQLLTECIYF
+556 MKITIQLLTECIYF

-580 PIKIVDFKP
+580 PIKIIDFKP
-589 PRDRQKLLRE
+589 SRDRQKLLRE
-599 QGVLDQVFALLRVP
+599 QGVLGQVFALLRVP

-626 CSPRKLSEKGNEI
+626 CSPRELSEKGNEI
-639 LKRIFHLCYSL
+639 FKRIFHLCYSL
-650 LKYSQVGYRKN
+650 LRYSQVCYRKN

-671 IQEQIGFDLLAEDTM
+671 IQEQIGFDLLAEETM

-733 EANKKIQE
+733 EANKKVQE
-741 LICSCVLNEL
+741 LICSSVLNES

-760 IYDKSCDEVWISWSN
+760 ICNEDCDEVWISWSN
-775 CYCKQLVS
+775 FYSKRLVS
-783 VAVDAAKGQTE
+783 VAADAVDGQTE

-804 QLDLLAQ
+804 QLDLFAQ

-825 ERRLMNL
+825 ERRLLNL

-837 ADLVLRCISDTRLPQ
+837 ADLVLRCISDMRLPQ

-859 RLMLHLHIIRGSPLS
+859 RLMLHLHVIRGSPLN

-891 SGNSSRSVNGYVDG
+891 SRNSSRSVNGYVDD
-905 GHVRTGGEV
+905 GHVRTGRQV
-914 SDEVLKTVD
+914 FDKVLQTVD
-923 VYLEE
+923 SYLEE
-928 LRKTTREGEPV
+928 LRRTTRESEPV

-944 SKVKQNQLT
+944 SKVKHNRLT
-953 FEIVTLAR
+953 LEIVTLAR

-981 LAIADSSPKKPEEK
+981 LAIADSSPKKAEEK
-995 MGFDKTGLFRHV
+995 VAFDKSGLFRHV

-1021 KQYLPNMQ
+1021 KQYLPHVR
-1029 AESTSTQNTFHAKES
+1029 AESACSENTFRAKE
-1044 KQMILQTKLIVVE
+1044 
-1057 ILNFIMD
+1057 N
-1064 VRRDYRITVALS
+1064 
-1076 WFKKRFPCD
+1076 
-1085 ELGGLLS
+1085 
-1092 KADLSE
+1092 LSE

-1111 CEEKLDF
+1111 CEGKLDF
-1118 DGKNGQLLRILLQM
+1118 DGRNDQLLLRILLQM
-1132 TISDFSKLTSTALTV
+1132 TISDFSTLTSAALTV
-1147 LFRHFTQYQEFVED
+1147 LFRHFIQYQEFVED

-1181 RDLFILKILTEKSE
+1181 RDLFILKILIEKSE
-1195 LWVQADKT
+1195 LWIQTDKA
-1203 RSESSSNHSFEER
+1203 RSESSSNHSFEEH
-1216 SSSLDDSSKPSI
+1216 SSSLDDSSKPSL
-1228 SIQTTSQQLED
+1228 SARTASQQLQD
-1239 NGLNVS
+1239 SGLNVS
-1245 CAFHNNE
+1245 CAFYNDE
-1252 SFRSLVEKI
+1252 SFRSLVEMI
-1261 EQHYYLAKDECIKLL
+1261 EHYYLTKDECIKLL
-1276 CELLLG
+1276 CELLFG
-1282 DDRTEAASALYELF
+1282 DGRAEAASALYELF
-1296 DRAPLISYPLVRQ
+1296 DRAPLVSYPIVRQ
-1309 ILYRVKQLCYK
+1309 ILHRIKQLCYK
-1320 NDKPDKMN
+1320 NNKPDKMN
-1328 QQLLRNMRVHEYV
+1328 QQLLRNMRVHEYI
-1341 LGFLSIPYDEKNDAE
+1341 LGFLSVPYDE
-1356 MSKLVTLSHEF
+1356 L
-1367 LRSFCRNNIEN
+1367 
-1378 QFHLYKHISI
+1378 
-1388 EQDAKEGYLRVNTME
+1388 E

-1435 HKSRSAVYIEF
+1435 HKTRSAVYLEF

-1452 VQEKEIKSAQEKVA
+1452 VEKKEIKSAQERVA

-1476 RLYYA
+1476 RMYYA

-1493 QNTGPEELTV
+1493 QNTGSEELNT
-1503 DHPLRYHIDLVR
+1503 DHPLRYHIDLIR

-1521 RGRNSTT
+1521 CGRNSIT

-1534 QLSMDHIVRVLT
+1534 QLSMDHIMRVLT

-1564 CYIDADAEMKDVD
+1564 CYIDADVEMKDID
-1577 NVDFIERILKN
+1577 NIDFIERILKN
-1588 ILGDIEMY
+1588 VLSDLEMHIY
-1596 IDSLSQLK
+1596 NLSQLK
-1604 KGKPTLLSNSAL
+1604 TGKHFVLADSAL
-1616 EKYVCHTVTEV
+1616 EKYVCRTITEV
-1627 LLKLFE
+1627 LIKLFE
-1633 RPSAHQLIVEISQH
+1633 RSSVYQLMVENSQL
-1647 RQSFPRMIQRL
+1647 RQSFSRIIQKL
-1658 GQLQAKLERKS
+1658 SQLKEELEKKS

-1675 YVAECVKRLSRR
+1675 HVAECVKRLSRR
-1687 AEENGVILPVNG
+1687 AEKNGVVLPVNG
-1699 CMSTLSTEST
+1699 CMSSLSTETT
-1709 VKQRWYSAFNSAH
+1709 VKQRWQSAFNSTR
-1722 FINQANKRS
+1722 FINQTNKRA
-1731 KARLHVP
+1731 KARLYVP
-1738 RYVQV
+1738 RYAQV
-1743 TESFNDV
+1743 TERFSDV

-1773 SVLVDLLHAP
+1773 SVLVDVLHAP
-1783 ERLFVPGSDLHQE
+1783 ERLFTPTSALYQE
-1796 CENGV
+1796 CENGE
-1801 VIVKLIQHCKSLLQH
+1801 VIAKLIQHCKSLLQH
-1816 EQEALCVRVLQI
+1816 EQEALCVLVLQT
-1828 LCRMASNTKYNFINQ
+1828 LCRMASNTKYNFISQ

-1856 GADALCSM
+1856 GADALR
-1864 NAQNT
+1864 NANGQT
-1869 KLEINEREFENELK
+1869 AKLGSNECEFGNELK
-1883 PIKELSLYDVQC
+1883 PIKELSLYDMQC
-1895 KLGSAGASDLVID
+1895 KLDSAGASDLVID
-1908 LIMEEPNHEVFLM
+1908 LIMKEPNHEVFMM
-1921 AIQLSKALLHE
+1921 AIQLSKALLYE
-1932 GNYEVQMSFYN
+1932 GNYEVQMSFYK

-1949 TSDAFFNA
+1949 TSEVFFKA

-1968 LKSDMMAC
+1968 LKSDMMARS
-1976 NDSRQRHSSVMNSP
+1976 DARQRHPSVMNSP
-1990 LPEESTYTPKELK
+1990 LPEESTCALKEQK
-2003 SVNST
+2003 SVNSV
-2008 ELTASLSAIP
+2008 ELTASLSTIP

-2031 FNFWDDKKI
+2031 LNFSDDKKM
-2040 LLPQEVALI
+2040 LLSQEVALI

-2070 LRYQG
+2070 LRCQG

-2099 SLGVFGEIDEHNFSL
+2099 CLGVFGEIDEHNFSL

-2133 QNTVGNHESG
+2133 QNTVGSHESG

-2158 CLTHMDLALEIKSAA
+2158 CLTHMDLALEIKNAA

-2182 SCRDADN
+2182 SRSDADN

-2206 LVQAIKMA
+2206 LVQAIRMA
-2214 YEMSELKE
+2214 YETSELKE
-2222 FVMSKTRKSIETN
+2222 FAMPKTSFEAN
-2235 CLLIKSKPRIS
+2235 YSLMKSKSRIS
-2246 RPDIAIKDN
+2246 RPDIAIQDN
-2255 IVESYP
+2255 VVTSYP
-2261 SINITLVDPQEVGHN
+2261 SPNVTHVDPQEVGHN

-2281 TQLSRYNE
+2281 TQLSRYDE

-2294 LDPDNNK
+2294 LIPENSK
-2301 DAMTSKALRYYK
+2301 DSATSRALQYYR
-2313 QYTAQIEIVRSDRK
+2313 QHTAQIEIVRSDRK

-2351 LETEQDAQGSKVT
+2351 VETEQDAQGSKVT
-2364 EFFDQW
+2364 EFFGQW
-2370 PKLFEEMKWQKKLQD
+2370 QELFEEMKWQKKLQ
-2385 RKYFSNCTK
+2385 
-2394 RLILWARISFF
+2394 
-2405 FAVLINTVI
+2405 
-2414 AVFYPFSGNSKEELI
+2414 ELI

-2440 TVSLLFLRTQWSEKA
+2440 TASLLFLRTQWSEKA

-2475 ILFITVIGVATTLHI
+2475 ILFITLIGVVIALRI
-2490 IGLLQLVNKGVHIVS
+2490 VGLLQLINKAVHIVS
-2505 YIGNRGLIDK
+2505 YVGNRGLIDK

-2530 AYLLICIQGLFVHPL
+2530 AYLLICIQGFFVHPL

-2568 TRNWQSIIMT
+2568 TRNWRSIIMT
-2578 GLLAVILVYIFSIIG
+2578 GLLAVILVYLFSIIG

-2601 QLEIDELDSDEKD
+2601 QLEIDEIDSGEKD
-2614 NIACE
+2614 NIDCE
-2619 NLPSLKCI
+2619 NLQSI
-2627 RSHPFMS
+2627 SRSHSFIS
-2634 RQHISKNKCFEI
+2634 RQYISDNVCVDVD
-2646 KNFQSNQPID
+2646 NLQNQPTD
-2656 DKGELKVWSCQTL
+2656 DKSRLKVWSCQTL
-2669 RMCILTTLNWGLRN
+2669 LMCILTTLNWGLRN

-2688 DVLRNV
+2688 DVLRDV

-2764 TFEQHRKNEHNLYH
+2764 TFEEHRKNEHNLYH
-2778 YLYFIVWLQIK
+2778 YLYFIVWLQVK
-2789 DETEFTGPESY
+2789 DETELTGPESY

-2815 MQAMSLAEDNQEAE
+2815 MQAMSLAEDNQEVE
-2829 QTDDIG
+2829 QTDDISA
-2835 EIHDSLN
+2835 IHDSLN
-2842 KLLDIVKE
+2842 KLLDTVQE
-2850 QGRELEELKQV
+2850 QGRQLEELKQV

>member
-1 MSAVNIENICDS
+1 
-13 SVPKRYTFMNSRNVS
+13 
-28 HVRSRPIRML
+28 ML
-38 RSQHRLYNNKLSIA
+38 QNQRRLYSNNLSIA
-52 MSIDTFHNTYLHIG
+52 MSIDTFHNTSLHIG
-66 DVISLYAEER
+66 DVISLYAEEHF
-76 YRSVE
+76 RSMD
-81 DRSEERLSPRTG
+81 DRSEERLSTRTG
-93 FLSTLGLVDDRCIV
+93 FLSTLGCIV

-122 DCLFRVCPINR
+122 DCLFRVCSMNR

-160 KLKHTADKEK
+160 RLRHAAQKEK

-229 WFNVEPVYKHSF
+229 WFHVEPVYKHSF

-254 VPYSYCPTSNIAGHI
+254 VPYSYCPTSNTTGHI

-282 YPVGFEVNCS
+282 YPAGFEVNCL

-303 LQFDENEANIVKSG
+303 LQFDENQENIVKSG

-325 EQQTFLTLDTIP
+325 EQQTFLTLDIIP
-337 KTNKDAV
+337 KTDKDAV
-344 FLRLTNRQSAADATS
+344 FLRLTNRPSAADATS

-368 VQTDSYRGAAASWLK
+368 VQMDSYRGAAASWLK
-383 EFRFKHLTTDMYLSV
+383 EFRFKHLATDMYLTV
-398 ERMQFNKAEN
+398 ERIQLDEAKN
-408 ASIGAMQS
+408 ASAEGVKT
-416 SSANM
+416 
-421 EAECCDDEQY
+421 ECCSDEQY
-431 HLVPKHSERPETD
+431 YLVPKHSERPEAD

-453 CTFTKMDARILQRTY
+453 CTFTKMDARILQRSY

-474 CTNTWIYT
+474 CTNTWIHT
-482 TDPTEKQNLYHFS
+482 TDPTETQNLYHFS
-495 KNEKGWIKVV
+495 KNEKGWVKVV
-505 SGKFKIDK
+505 SENFKIDK

-528 LDFANDACKALNGFV
+528 LDFTNDACKALNGFI

-556 MKVTIQLLTECIYF
+556 MNVTIQLLTECIYF
-570 VTNQPNHMTD
+570 VTDQPNHMPD
-580 PIKIVDFKP
+580 PLKIVDFKP
-589 PRDRQKLLRE
+589 SRDRQKLLRE

-613 FLPRNGNDPKPLL
+613 FLPRNGSDPEPLL
-626 CSPRKLSEKGNEI
+626 NSPRKLSEKGNEI
-639 LKRIFHLCYSL
+639 FKRIFQLCYSL
-650 LKYSQVGYRKN
+650 LRYSQVGYRKN

-708 FVELVRNNKA
+708 FVVLVRNHKS
-718 GRFLDYLA
+718 GRFLDYLS

-751 NRDIFISTI
+751 NRDIFISTTI
-760 IYDKSCDEVWISWSN
+760 RDKGSGEVWICWLN
-775 CYCKQLVS
+775 LYCKQLVS
-783 VAVDAAKGQTE
+783 VAMDAANGQTE

-811 MCQDQQYLAIDPPP
+811 MCQGQQYLAIDPPP
-825 ERRLMNL
+825 ERHLLNL

-837 ADLVLRCISDTRLPQ
+837 ADLVLKCISDTRLPQ

-859 RLMLHLHIIRGSPLS
+859 RLMLHLHVIRGSPLN

-884 IPLHVTI
+884 IPLHVAI
-891 SGNSSRSVNGYVDG
+891 ARNSNRSVNDYVDG

-914 SDEVLKTVD
+914 FGKLLKTVD

-939 LDPSA
+939 LDPNA
-944 SKVKQNQLT
+944 SKVKQNRLT
-953 FEIVTLAR
+953 FEMVTLAQ
-961 ALAHFGFY
+961 ALVHFGFY

-995 MGFDKTGLFRHV
+995 VVLDKTALFRHV
-1007 TYSVIGANALQKGA
+1007 TYSVIGAHTLQKGA
-1021 KQYLPNMQ
+1021 KQYVSRIQ
-1029 AESTSTQNTFHAKES
+1029 TESTCTENTFDAKES
-1044 KQMILQTKLIVVE
+1044 KQMVLQTKLIVVQ

-1076 WFKKRFPCD
+1076 WFKKH
-1085 ELGGLLS
+1085 
-1092 KADLSE
+1092 LSE
-1098 QEASQ
+1098 YEASQ

-1118 DGKNGQLLRILLQM
+1118 DGGNGQLLLRILLQM

-1168 VSNDDVENYRQID
+1168 VSNDDVKNYQQID
-1181 RDLFILKILTEKSE
+1181 RDLFMLKILTEKSE

-1203 RSESSSNHSFEER
+1203 RSKNSSNYSFEER
-1216 SSSLDDSSKPSI
+1216 SSNIDDSSKPSLSAQI
-1228 SIQTTSQQLED
+1228 TSQQLKD
-1239 NGLNVS
+1239 SGLYSS
-1245 CAFHNNE
+1245 CAFYNDE
-1252 SFRSLVEKI
+1252 SFHSLVEKI
-1261 EQHYYLAKDECIKLL
+1261 EQHYYLARDECIKLL
-1276 CELLLG
+1276 RELLLG
-1282 DDRTEAASALYELF
+1282 DDRAEAASALYELF
-1296 DRAPLISYPLVRQ
+1296 DRAPLIGYPLIRQ

-1320 NDKPDKMN
+1320 NDKPDKMS

-1341 LGFLSIPYDEKNDAE
+1341 LGFLSVPYDEKNDME
-1356 MSKLVTLSHEF
+1356 MPKLVTLSHEF
-1367 LRSFCRNNIEN
+1367 LRSFCRNNVEN
-1378 QFHLYKHISI
+1378 QFHLYKHVSI
-1388 EQDAKEGYLRVNTME
+1388 EQDAKEGCLRVNTLE

-1424 ELVAHIVNMIE
+1424 ELIAHIISMIE
-1435 HKSRSAVYIEF
+1435 QKTRSAVYIEF
-1446 LQTVVM
+1446 LQTIVM
-1452 VQEKEIKSAQEKVA
+1452 VQEKEIKSAQERVA

-1476 RLYYA
+1476 RVYYA
-1481 DSASFEQ
+1481 DSASFGQ

-1493 QNTGPEELTV
+1493 KSTGPEELNA
-1503 DHPLRYHIDLVR
+1503 DHPLRYHIELVR

-1521 RGRNSTT
+1521 RGRNSMT

-1551 IQVKDVYLQFMLH
+1551 IQVKDVYLLFMLH

-1577 NVDFIERILKN
+1577 NVDLIERILKN
-1588 ILGDIEMY
+1588 ILSDIEMY
-1596 IDSLSQLK
+1596 IDSLLQLK
-1604 KGKPTLLSNSAL
+1604 SERSTLLPNSAL
-1616 EKYVCHTVTEV
+1616 EKYVCNTVTEV
-1627 LLKLFE
+1627 LIKLFE
-1633 RPSAHQLIVEISQH
+1633 RPSAHQLIREISQH
-1647 RQSFPRMIQRL
+1647 RQSFSRIIQRL
-1658 GQLQAKLERKS
+1658 DQLQEELVRKS
-1669 FTKNWY
+1669 LTKNWY
-1675 YVAECVKRLSRR
+1675 HVAECVKRLSRH
-1687 AEENGVILPVNG
+1687 AEENGVVLSVNG
-1699 CMSTLSTEST
+1699 CMSPRSSEKT
-1709 VKQRWYSAFNSAH
+1709 VKQRWQSAINSAR
-1722 FINQANKRS
+1722 FINQANKRA
-1731 KARLHVP
+1731 KARLHIP
-1738 RYVQV
+1738 HCAQV

-1750 VSCYQAMVAEFKMFA
+1750 VSCYQAMVAEFKIFA

-1773 SVLVDLLHAP
+1773 SVLVDVLHAP
-1783 ERLFVPGSDLHQE
+1783 ERLFAPDSDLFQK
-1796 CENGV
+1796 CEYGGV
-1801 VIVKLIQHCKSLLQH
+1801 IAKLIQHCKSLLKH
-1816 EQEALCVRVLQI
+1816 EQKALCVRVLQT
-1828 LCRMASNTKYNFINQ
+1828 LCRMASNSKYNFINQ
-1843 AREVRI
+1843 ARDVRI
-1849 RLLKRYF
+1849 RLLRRYF
-1856 GADALCSM
+1856 GTDALRGASGQTA
-1864 NAQNT
+1864 N
-1869 KLEINEREFENELK
+1869 LESNESEFGNELK
-1883 PIKELSLYDVQC
+1883 PVKKLSLYEVQC
-1895 KLGSAGASDLVID
+1895 KLNNAGASDLVID

-1921 AIQLSKALLHE
+1921 TIQLSKALLRE

-1949 TSDAFFNA
+1949 TSEAFFNA
-1957 LKTKLQVAQNR
+1957 LKTKLQAAQNR
-1968 LKSDMMAC
+1968 LKSDMMTC
-1976 NDSRQRHSSVMNSP
+1976 SDSRQRHCMLSKISPCLFYEHTSVMNSP
-1990 LPEESTYTPKELK
+1990 LPEESTCTLRELK
-2003 SVNST
+2003 SVNINSV
-2008 ELTASLSAIP
+2008 ELTVSLSAIP
-2018 DGYLPGLFDPDVN
+2018 DDYLPGLFDHDVN
-2031 FNFWDDKKI
+2031 LNFWDDKKM
-2040 LLPQEVALI
+2040 LLPQEVAII

-2064 LVLQNF
+2064 LVLQDF

-2099 SLGVFGEIDEHNFSL
+2099 CLGVFGEIDEHNFSL

-2158 CLTHMDLALEIKSAA
+2158 CLTHVDLALEIKASSAA

-2182 SCRDADN
+2182 SRRDADN

-2214 YEMSELKE
+2214 YEMSESKE
-2222 FVMSKTRKSIETN
+2222 FALSKTRNNLETK
-2235 CLLIKSKPRIS
+2235 CSSIKSKPGIN
-2246 RPDIAIKDN
+2246 RPDIAIQDN
-2255 IVESYP
+2255 IITSYP
-2261 SINITLVDPQEVGHN
+2261 SNNITFVDPQEVGHN

-2294 LDPDNNK
+2294 LDPENNK
-2301 DAMTSKALRYYK
+2301 DAMTSKALQYYK

-2339 EYLTPESKLNIL
+2339 KYLTPESKLNIL

-2364 EFFDQW
+2364 EFFGQW
-2370 PKLFEEMKWQKKLQD
+2370 PELFEEMKWQKKLQD

-2394 RLILWARISFF
+2394 RLILWTRISFF
-2405 FAVLINTVI
+2405 FAILINTII
-2414 AVFYPFSGNSKEELI
+2414 AIFYPFSESSRQEVI
-2429 SPSNPFLYVFP
+2429 SLSNPFLYVFP
-2440 TVSLLFLRTQWSEKA
+2440 IVSLLFLRTQWNEKA

-2461 EIYWAFAAIMSSFT
+2461 EIYWAFAAILSSFT
-2475 ILFITVIGVATTLHI
+2475 ILFITVIGVVVTLRI
-2490 IGLLQLVNKGVHIVS
+2490 VGFLQLINKGIHVVS
-2505 YIGNRGLIDK
+2505 YVGNRGLIDK

-2530 AYLLICIQGLFVHPL
+2530 AYLLICIKGLFVHPL

-2555 ASEETLRNVIRSV
+2555 ANEETLRNVIRSV
-2568 TRNWQSIIMT
+2568 TRNWRSIIMT
-2578 GLLAVILVYIFSIIG
+2578 GFLAVILVYIFSIVG
-2593 YLYFQKDF
+2593 YLFFQKDF
-2601 QLEIDELDSDEKD
+2601 QLEVDELDGNEKD
-2614 NIACE
+2614 NFVDE
-2619 NLPSLKCI
+2619 NLPYIESS
-2627 RSHPFMS
+2627 RTHPFIFK
-2634 RQHISKNKCFEI
+2634 QYVNENKCEV
-2646 KNFQSNQPID
+2646 KKSHSNQRTD
-2656 DKGELKVWSCQTL
+2656 DKGEIKVWSCQTL

-2707 DLTFFIVIIVI
+2707 DLTFFIVIVVI

-2756 GRFDNKIV
+2756 GRFDNKLV
-2764 TFEQHRKNEHNLYH
+2764 TFEEHRKNEHNLYH

-2829 QTDDIG
+2829 QADDIS
-2835 EIHDSLN
+2835 EIRDTLN
-2842 KLLDIVKE
+2842 KLLDTAKE
-2850 QGRELEELKQV
+2850 QGQQLEELKQV
-2861 LYKQNALQLVTPQL
+2861 TDFFSGSIHGMLRITTLTNMPL
-2875 LNK
+2875 